1 MLPNPGSGGLSG
13 ANRAKRGNP
22 APGAGQGRVVVG
34 EMQCWRGLA
43 GVGAFRPAIADPRE
57 GHAPPQI
64 ESGVRF
70 GNPWGRHLKT
80 EARTTAAR
88 RFFRMVAM
96 RCAPVG
102 CTPSAFRAGSRR
114 CRDDFRHPLAPSP
127 DNARNTSP
135 REWAARMG
143 QAGCNHS
150 PGCADVDRPSP
161 CHCMPR
167 CRRAVPAGSGWCG
180 TASLRLTDEGGGVSR
195 DGMSAWTSRTRYRP
209 LRARARQHRASG
221 LERTNTGTHA

>member
-1 MLPNPGSGGLSG
+1 MYVECNLHKASRCILANFRERLKVPFHGSDRGSNP
-13 ANRAKRGNP
+13 RGD
-22 APGAGQGRVVVG
+22 ATS
-34 EMQCWRGLA
+34 
-43 GVGAFRPAIADPRE
+43 RPKHE
-57 GHAPPQI
+57 KPPQ
-64 ESGVRF
+64 GGFFVWW
-70 GNPWGRHLKT
+70 PCV
-80 EARTTAAR
+80 AR
-88 RFFRMVAM
+88 RRDA
-96 RCAPVG
+96 RRQR
-102 CTPSAFRAGSRR
+102 SALEAGAAGN
-114 CRDDFRHPLAPSP
+114 FRHPLAPSP

-221 LERTNTGTHA
+221 LERTNTRTHA